1 MSVQRIFGMFA
12 VVQLTSLLFTEI
24 AIAALH

>member
-1 MSVQRIFGMFA
+1 MSGQNIFGMFA
-12 VVQLTSLLFTEI
+12 AVLLTSLLFTEI